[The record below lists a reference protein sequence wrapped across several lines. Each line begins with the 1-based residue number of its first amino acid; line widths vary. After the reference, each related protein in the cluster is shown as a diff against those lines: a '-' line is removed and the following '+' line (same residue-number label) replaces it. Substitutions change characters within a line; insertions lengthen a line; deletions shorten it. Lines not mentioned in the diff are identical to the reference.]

1 MALDLDSAFGYLN
14 KSFSAERLSHAYLIT
29 GPSGSGK
36 NDLALRLI
44 SLINKS
50 SQEEFLANA
59 ISDNVRLVQPE
70 SKSRRIKVEQIRDL
84 EEMFHQKAN
93 KGSYKI
99 GIIQDADRLGE
110 QAENAFLKTL
120 EEPPL
125 NCLVL
130 LITAFPEQ
138 LLDTILSRCIEVPLM
153 SSESNI
159 AANEYGDRLR
169 DLLKSVRLDVGVSEA
184 LKIARSFSDI
194 LKDAKEQS
202 EKVEDKERKLE
213 SQSFAKTTD
222 GRWLKDREDYHKAIA
237 QSRYLGI
244 RSDLIEVLISWFGD
258 ALRHK
263 KGYTRLDFSQHSEF
277 TSSLSSG
284 FSVDELMERMGSI
297 EKLRDDLGTN
307 VQESLAIEVSFLRA
321 FANNQTV

>member
-1 MALDLDSAFGYLN
+1 MALDLDSAFKYLN
-14 KSFSAERLSHAYLIT
+14 KSFSSGRLSHAYLIT
-29 GPSGSGK
+29 GPAGSGK
-36 NDLALRLI
+36 NELALRLI
-44 SLINKS
+44 SLVNKFPQGGS
-50 SQEEFLANA
+50 LVAV
-59 ISDNVRLVQPE
+59 ISENVRLVQPE
-70 SKSRRIKVEQIRDL
+70 SKSRRIKVEQIREL

-99 GIIQDADRLGE
+99 GIIEDAERLGE

-125 NCLVL
+125 NCLML

-153 SSESNI
+153 KSGSSI

-169 DLLKSVRLDVGVSEA
+169 DLLQGIRPDGGVSDA
-184 LKIARSFSDI
+184 LKIARAFSDI
-194 LKDAKEQS
+194 LKDAKEKS
-202 EKVEDKERKLE
+202 EKEEDNERKLE
-213 SQSFAKTTD
+213 SKSFAKTTD

-244 RSDLIEVLISWFGD
+244 RSDLLEVLISWFGD

-263 KGYTRLDFSQHSEF
+263 KRYTRLDFSQQSEF
-277 TSSLSSG
+277 TLDLSKG
-284 FSVDELMERMGSI
+284 FSADELMKRIKSLER
-297 EKLRDDLGTN
+297 LRDDLGTN
-307 VQESLAIEVSFLRA
+307 VQESLAIEVSFLEA
-321 FANNQTV
+321 FANNQTG

>member
-1 MALDLDSAFGYLN
+1 MALDLDSAFEYLK
-14 KSFSAERLSHAYLIT
+14 KSFSAGRLSHAYLIT
-29 GPSGSGK
+29 GPAGSGK

-50 SQEEFLANA
+50 PQERSMADAVSEN
-59 ISDNVRLVQPE
+59 IRLVQPE
-70 SKSRRIKVEQIRDL
+70 SKSRRIKVGQMRDL
-84 EEMFHQKAN
+84 EEMFHQKVT

-99 GIIQDADRLGE
+99 GIVEDADRLGE

-120 EEPPL
+120 EEPPV
-125 NCLVL
+125 NCLML

-138 LLDTILSRCIEVPLM
+138 LLDTIISRCIEVPIM
-153 SSESNI
+153 SSGANV
-159 AANEYGDRLR
+159 ADNEYGDRLR
-169 DLLKSVRLDVGVSEA
+169 DLLRSVRLDLGVSEA

-202 EKVEDKERKLE
+202 EKEEDKERKLE

-263 KGYTRLDFSQHSEF
+263 KGYTKLDLLQHSEF
-277 TSSLSSG
+277 TLTLSNE
-284 FSVDELMERMGSI
+284 FSIDELMERMNSL

-321 FANNQTV
+321 FASNQNV